1 MWSDIGEVP
10 AWHSVWYS
18 VCTWQLFISLFP
30 SSVMV
35 QMLASS
41 LNPSGRDVVCKKRE
55 KGKNFCKYGT
65 TWGIENQG
73 VGIKVP
79 IPTASW
85 GKSKNS
91 LKEALNLSCAVWSP
105 VTALKEN

>member
-10 AWHSVWYS
+10 AWRS
-18 VCTWQLFISLFP
+18 VCTWQLFTSLFP
-30 SSVMV
+30 SSVMAW
-35 QMLASS
+35 MLASS
-41 LNPSGRDVVCKKRE
+41 LNPSGRDVGHKETRE
-55 KGKNFCKYGT
+55 EGKDCCKYGT

-73 VGIKVP
+73 VGMKVP

-91 LKEALNLSCAVWSP
+91 LKEALI
-105 VTALKEN
+105 